1 MKSLFAL
8 LFSGAFRPLFL
19 VAGLYAPLALL
30 LWLGYLFGYM
40 TLPAQSVNPL
50 LWHSHEMIYG
60 FVAAATGGF
69 AFTAVANWTGRTP
82 VQGTPLVS
90 LCLLWMLGRFAMTLL
105 EPGWQ
110 AMAMDLSYLALV
122 IIILVREL
130 HLGQNR
136 RNYIIAAMFS
146 LLFVFNVIYHLE
158 INGAMTASGGSM
170 RGAIITVIL
179 LVSLIGGRIIPAFSG
194 NWLKARNEKGSLP
207 AAFGRLD
214 RASLICTVLVLAS
227 FVLFPYSG
235 ISGTVLIIAALL
247 HAARLGR
254 WQTGKIASEP
264 LLLVL
269 HIAYAWIPIGFL
281 LLAASS
287 FLSVSP
293 SAGLHALTIGAISTM
308 IMAVAIRAGKGH
320 SGRALTSDAKINLSF
335 ILITLTAMTRVS
347 SSLLTWDWLMPLS
360 GLFWLLAFLVFIMV
374 AVPIL
379 VMPPTGH

>member
-136 RNYIIAAMFS
+136 RNYIIAA
-146 LLFVFNVIYHLE
+146 
-158 INGAMTASGGSM
+158 
-170 RGAIITVIL
+170 
-179 LVSLIGGRIIPAFSG
+179 
-194 NWLKARNEKGSLP
+194 
-207 AAFGRLD
+207 
-214 RASLICTVLVLAS
+214 
-227 FVLFPYSG
+227 
-235 ISGTVLIIAALL
+235 
-247 HAARLGR
+247 
-254 WQTGKIASEP
+254 
-264 LLLVL
+264 
-269 HIAYAWIPIGFL
+269 
-281 LLAASS
+281 
-287 FLSVSP
+287 
-293 SAGLHALTIGAISTM
+293 
-308 IMAVAIRAGKGH
+308 
-320 SGRALTSDAKINLSF
+320 
-335 ILITLTAMTRVS
+335 
-347 SSLLTWDWLMPLS
+347 
-360 GLFWLLAFLVFIMV
+360 
-374 AVPIL
+374 
-379 VMPPTGH
+379 